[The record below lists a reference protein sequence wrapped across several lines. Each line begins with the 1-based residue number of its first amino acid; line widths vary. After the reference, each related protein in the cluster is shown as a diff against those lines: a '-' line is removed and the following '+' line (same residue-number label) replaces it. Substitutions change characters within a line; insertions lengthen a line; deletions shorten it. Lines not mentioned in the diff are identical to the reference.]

1 MDPNSNMTSV
11 LRRRGREDTD
21 TTEGRPPEDI
31 QRRWPPA
38 SQGERPQKKSTLPT
52 PQSWTSSLQNCKIN
66 FSCLSQSVCNIEYF
80 VMEVQTN

>member
-11 LRRRGREDTD
+11 LMRRGREDTD
-21 TTEGRPPEDI
+21 TTEGRPCEDI
-31 QRRWPPA
+31 RRRWPPA
-38 SQGERPQKKSTLPT
+38 SQGERPLMKSTLPT

-66 FSCLSQSVCNIEYF
+66 FSLSQSVCDIEYF